1 MGQRL
6 KKLHFLTAIFFFN
19 WSLHSQILVKTDA
32 LGFTYELHE
41 NVLIKRESP
50 PFPQFQ
56 FGLLN
61 FGIPT
66 SLDLTNPLRPFVFCE
81 DQGCIVFL
89 DNELNQAGSPFFL
102 NSNSQ
107 VQITAVCGSKGN
119 AFWVYD
125 HLNRQLQLLDRSG
138 TPLIQTPRLE
148 IQAELI
154 QLLEL
159 GQNLY
164 GIDSEGNVLIF
175 NLYGNLIEKSF
186 LNGAKLLTHQDVIYL
201 ISKDGVIYQRN
212 GIWFILHQLNLRE
225 ISIYLIDVQD
235 SKIVEN
241 VPTTQFKKVIL
252 NLDN

>member
-6 KKLHFLTAIFFFN
+6 KILHFLTAIFFFS

-61 FGIPT
+61 FGTPT
-66 SLDLTNPLRPFVFCE
+66 SLDLTNPLRPFIFCE

-89 DNELNQAGSPFFL
+89 DNELNQAGSPFYL
-102 NSNSQ
+102 NADNN
-107 VQITAVCGSKGN
+107 VQITACCGSKGN
-119 AFWVYD
+119 AFWIYD
-125 HLNRQLQLLDRSG
+125 HLNRQLKLIDRSG
-138 TPLIQTPRLE
+138 TTMIQTPRLE
-148 IQAELI
+148 IQTELI

-164 GIDSEGNVLIF
+164 GLDVEGHILTF
-175 NLYGNLIEKSF
+175 NLFGNLIEKSY
-186 LNGAKLLTHQDVIYL
+186 LNGAKLLSHQDEIYL
-201 ISKDGVIYQRN
+201 ISKDGIIHIRKGVWI
-212 GIWFILHQLNLRE
+212 ILTKINLQE
-225 ISIYLIDVQD
+225 ISLAFIDIKD
-235 SKIVEN
+235 SKILEHN
-241 VPTTQFKKVIL
+241 PNNKIKKVIY
-252 NLDN
+252 NIDN